1 MSSLEFSTL
10 YISSLGSVDEATIAV
25 SMMVAGASHLQM
37 SAQTPNSV
45 QSGAPVEHDR
55 PAFCYHLKPPPNGV
69 LVSLHGT
76 LGEQSEIC

>member
-45 QSGAPVEHDR
+45 QSGAPVEYDR
-55 PAFCYHLKPPPNGV
+55 PAFCYHLKPPNGV
-69 LVSLHGT
+69 LVSLHVT
-76 LGEQSEIC
+76 LGEQIEIC